1 MMKIVYETKNIE
13 KQISI
18 NKPEKRKKINKNES
32 QEQKTNITFFEI
44 YVDATVGWGRAFIQ

>member
-32 QEQKTNITFFEI
+32 QE
-44 YVDATVGWGRAFIQ
+44 

>member
-13 KQISI
+13 KQIST

-32 QEQKTNITFFEI
+32 QQQKTNITFFEI